1 MKLADKAN
9 SVLSKKNKK
18 ANYLSDIQV
27 STTPK
32 CSFSGNQADFYIGLS
47 SSNKKENLRIMG
59 AVSNEMVET
68 AIIKLLGQGWDD
80 ITWPVVLDLKKK
92 ILYHSYEAHKKG
104 TSAIFGWQ
112 EYFSKKAIQ

>member
-1 MKLADKAN
+1 MKLADQAN
-9 SVLSKKNKK
+9 SIISKKGKK
-18 ANYLSDIQV
+18 ANDLSAIQV
-27 STTPK
+27 NVLPK

-47 SSNKKENLRIMG
+47 SSNKNEDVRIMG

-80 ITWPVVLDLKKK
+80 VTWPVVLDLRKK

-104 TSAIFGWQ
+104 TSAIIGWQ
-112 EYFSKKAIQ
+112 EYFSK